1 MTKKSYDWE
10 KGAEL
15 GEHSKRKLKILRE
28 YFFRYLTVKCGNP
41 LQSSFRL
48 AVVDGFSGAGRYKTG
63 VSGSPLIF
71 IEELQKAYQ
80 NINVRRAVQRL
91 KPITFD
97 CILFFN
103 DVDASAIELLK
114 IKLAPLIIDIK
125 EKNSGLNIK
134 IRYSNCIFEQR
145 YRYIKEEIKKLKIQ
159 NVIFNLDQYGYTHV
173 TKEIII
179 DIMNSFKSVEILFTF
194 MIGGFLQYASP
205 SDIPKIQKNLDRIG
219 ISYED
224 LNAIRDIIDKK
235 EWLGA
240 AEKLIFDVF
249 KECSTFF
256 TPFSINHKDGYKYWL
271 MHFANNYRARQEYN
285 NVLHNNALHQAHFGR
300 SGLNML
306 SYNSEDEGMLYLFDE
321 EDRKVARGQLYDD
334 IPNYINQNGGATQ
347 LREFYT
353 KIFNNTPA
361 HSDDIHKA
369 IIENPDI
376 EVITKAGGLRQKYNT
391 IRADD
396 YIRLKEQ
403 KSFFY
408 FFTRKT

>member
-114 IKLAPLIIDIK
+114 INLAPVIIDIK

-145 YRYIKEEIKKLKIQ
+145 YRYIKEEIKKLKVQ

-179 DIMNSFKSVEILFTF
+179 DIMNCFKSVEILFTF

>member
-48 AVVDGFSGAGRYKTG
+48 AVVDGFSGAGRYEKG

-103 DVDASAIELLK
+103 DVDASVIELLK
-114 IKLAPLIIDIK
+114 INLAPLIIDIK

-321 EDRKVARGQLYDD
+321 EDRKVARGQLYYD

>member
-28 YFFRYLTVKCGNP
+28 YFFRYLMVKCGNP

>member
-114 IKLAPLIIDIK
+114 INLAPLIIDIK

-145 YRYIKEEIKKLKIQ
+145 YRYIKEEINKLKIQ

-334 IPNYINQNGGATQ
+334 IPNYINRNGGATQ

>member
-114 IKLAPLIIDIK
+114 INLAPLIIDIK

-134 IRYSNCIFEQR
+134 IQYSNCIFEQR

-159 NVIFNLDQYGYTHV
+159 NVIFNLDQYVYTHV